1 MSVKNGFKFDTDNNK
16 LLVYQESSNVATFDN
31 SSPNLTVASG
41 ATLTAGDLT
50 VTAGN
55 IDAVAGTLDV
65 QDGGAVTQATNK
77 STGVTLN
84 TYSGQITMDD
94 AALAAGVEVTF
105 IVTNSL
111 VAIND
116 VVIVNIQSGGTP
128 GEYMAAVTTVAAGS
142 FRITLSNLSGS
153 SAEDAVILNFVVI
166 KGAAS

>member
-41 ATLTAGDLT
+41 ATITAGDLT

-55 IDAVAGTLDV
+55 IDVVAGTLDV
-65 QDGGAVTQATNK
+65 QDGGAITQVTNK
-77 STGVTLN
+77 GTGVSLS
-84 TYSGQITMDD
+84 TYSGQITTTN

-105 IVTNSL
+105 VVTNTL

-116 VVIVNIQSGGTP
+116 VVIVNVQSGGTP

-142 FRITLSNLSGS
+142 FHITLTNLSGS
-153 SAEDAVILNFVVI
+153 SASDAVILNFVVI